1 MKKRKKQEA
10 AQKSLLSVQTSRKKS
25 QPFMQLNDYTPL
37 KIGQIDLYD
46 SLREA
51 IPVIDAALDK
61 IIRLIGDFEVT
72 ARTTGAKRIL
82 KNFQNNVRV
91 GASGYGL
98 DVFVRQYLDRLLTWG
113 TVVGEIVPYKE
124 GGVAA
129 LYCANLRDIEIKEGD
144 SPLSVKVCT
153 RKGAELV
160 PVPHQD
166 RILISALNPMPG
178 EVVGTSILRG
188 LPFVSSVL
196 LKIFNTIGT
205 NWERVGDLRYAV
217 TYKPSGSVPE
227 MSLDDDTVNQISEE
241 WSRAMSSSEGV
252 RDFVAVGDVSVKVI
266 GADGQILDAQV
277 PVRQM
282 LEQIIAKLGIPPF
295 MLGLCWSSTE
305 RMSQQQADI
314 LTSELESYRALLSPV
329 IRRICEA
336 HLRSLG
342 IADDVE
348 VNWTDISLQDEVE
361 QSRAALLRAQAEATA
376 EANSATVSSKS

>member
-1 MKKRKKQEA
+1 MMRKRKNREA
-10 AQKSLLSVQTSRKKS
+10 AQKGLASVQTSRKKS
-25 QPFMQLNDYTPL
+25 QPFLRLNDYTPL
-37 KIGQIDLYD
+37 KTGQIELYD

-51 IPVIDAALDK
+51 IPIVDAALDK

-72 ARTTGAKRIL
+72 ARSATAKGIL
-82 KNFQNNVRV
+82 KNFQKHVRV
-91 GASGYGL
+91 GATGFGL
-98 DVFVRQYLDRLLTWG
+98 DAFVRQYLDRLLTWG

-129 LYCANLRDIEIKEGD
+129 LYCANLRDIELKEGD
-144 SPLSVKVCT
+144 SPLNVTVCT
-153 RKGAELV
+153 RKGAELL
-160 PVPHQD
+160 PVPHPE
-166 RILISALNPMPG
+166 RILVSALNPMPG
-178 EVVGTSILRG
+178 EVVGTSLLRG

-196 LKIFNTIGT
+196 LKIYNTIGT

-217 TYKPSGSVPE
+217 TYKPSGAVPE
-227 MSLDDDTVNQISEE
+227 MSLDDDTVTQISEE
-241 WSRAMSSSEGV
+241 WSRAMSSNEGV

-266 GADGQILDAQV
+266 GADGQILDAEV

-282 LEQIIAKLGIPPF
+282 LEQIISKLGIPPF

-314 LTSELESYRALLSPV
+314 LTSELESYRAILTPV

-361 QSRAALLRAQAEATA
+361 QSRAALLRAQANATKTENTA
-376 EANSATVSSKS
+376 AAAD